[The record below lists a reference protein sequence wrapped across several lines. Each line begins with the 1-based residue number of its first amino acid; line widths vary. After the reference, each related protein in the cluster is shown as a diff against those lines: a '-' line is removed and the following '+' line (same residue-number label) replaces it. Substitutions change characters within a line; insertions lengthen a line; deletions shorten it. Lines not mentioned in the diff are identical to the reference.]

1 MNTKNV
7 TKDIKIINN
16 KGSLNELL
24 TKIFRKSLAIVLFLV
39 FWQIAPIVG
48 IADHQFIPTFSET
61 ISTIWDL
68 ILKNEMIVHVK
79 VSLMRAI
86 VGFMLAA
93 VIALPLGFLLGGG
106 FKKVEEFLDPLLQIL
121 AQVNP
126 FSLLPVFILLF
137 GIGEVAKISIIFWV
151 SIWPILFSTITGVK
165 TIDPLLIKAARAMGT
180 SKVKLFWKI
189 ILPGSAPNIFAGLKL
204 SSGNA
209 FLMLIAAEMIG
220 ASAGLGWMVLNSEV
234 NFQINRL
241 FAAAFTIAVLGI
253 LINKTITFIERKVI
267 VWKEESFTA

>member
-1 MNTKNV
+1 MEAKGKKNLREKLIRI
-7 TKDIKIINN
+7 T
-16 KGSLNELL
+16 
-24 TKIFRKSLAIVLFLV
+24 RKSLAIILFLI
-39 FWQIAPIVG
+39 FWQVAPIVG

-61 ISTIWDL
+61 IGTIWSL
-68 ILKNEMIVHVK
+68 TIKNQMLVHVK
-79 VSLMRAI
+79 VSIIRAGIGFILAGI
-86 VGFMLAA
+86 VS
-93 VIALPLGFLLGGG
+93 VPLGFLLAGG
-106 FKKVEEFLDPLLQIL
+106 FKKLEEFLDPLLQIL

-126 FSLLPVFILLF
+126 FSLFPVFILLF

-180 SKVKLFWKI
+180 SKVKLFWKV
-189 ILPGSAPNIFAGLKL
+189 ILPGAAPSIFSGLKM

-220 ASAGLGWMVLNSEV
+220 ASAGLGWLVLNSEV

-241 FAAAFTIAVLGI
+241 FAAALTIAVLGI
-253 LINKTITFIERKVI
+253 AINKAIGFVEKKVV
-267 VWKEESFTA
+267 VWKEDSFIS